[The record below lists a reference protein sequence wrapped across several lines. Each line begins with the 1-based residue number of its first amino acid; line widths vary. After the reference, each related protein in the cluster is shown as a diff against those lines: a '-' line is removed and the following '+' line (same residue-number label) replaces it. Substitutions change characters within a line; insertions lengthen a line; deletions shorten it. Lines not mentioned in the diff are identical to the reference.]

1 MNNKSG
7 GYVAI
12 SSVLVI
18 LAVILTITI
27 TGSLLSIDGA
37 QISLSENIS
46 QTSNQVV
53 ESCVNEVLL
62 ELTNEATFSGTVT
75 LPEGSCTVILDSQ
88 SGDNWVFS
96 VTGSINNYD
105 TTIQVDLDK
114 TTELTINSWLE
125 N

>member
-1 MNNKSG
+1 MKQKPN
-7 GYVAI
+7 GYIAI

-18 LAVILTITI
+18 LAVVLTITI

-37 QISLSENIS
+37 QVALSENIS

-53 ESCVNEVLL
+53 ESCVNDILL

-75 LPEGSCTVILDSQ
+75 LPEGSCTVNLDSQ
-88 SGDNWVFS
+88 SGNNWVFS
-96 VTGSINNYD
+96 VTGTINSYD
-105 TTIQVDLDK
+105 STIQVDLDK